1 MPPEQPAQGLHGSNL
16 QDQSEDARAKRQSKG
31 FIIRTQPQP
40 RNLPQSQS
48 YLSPQSITNSKG
60 GFIEEQNYSKMDT
73 AAADTTMVYP
83 DLEDTVGYDDAE
95 VLRAASQFG
104 NTVPRELVQSNQRA
118 TYENEDPRVKPEQ
131 FDSISEAWE
140 KVLESLAEGDLQA
153 AYDRCLSTG
162 KELVH

>member
-1 MPPEQPAQGLHGSNL
+1 
-16 QDQSEDARAKRQSKG
+16 
-31 FIIRTQPQP
+31 
-40 RNLPQSQS
+40 
-48 YLSPQSITNSKG
+48 
-60 GFIEEQNYSKMDT
+60 MDT